1 MYGGIMGDIIGDFSG
16 FISSFMMA
24 LAQMWMVI
32 IAAGFILI
40 GLIYLYIIHKRFPV
54 RKVYLYDRGAWISTT
69 RRQVG
74 GMLVKAGLLD
84 LVLHANKLFG
94 PRIDSFQFVR
104 VGKENYY
111 LAKLGAG
118 NTLIPLKINEQEHS
132 IDEIS
137 ALGAKAL
144 ATTYIN
150 SMDEVRETIEK
161 SNPFWT
167 ALIGTLPLAIV
178 LLLVFALFWSMTD
191 FIMKSIKEVVNP
203 LTDISHQIAL
213 YNNQTL
219 NTTTTTST
227 QNGVSNNLVPL

>member
-1 MYGGIMGDIIGDFSG
+1 MHGDAMSDLFGDIAG
-16 FISSFMMA
+16 FISSFMMS

-32 IAAGFILI
+32 IAAGFVLI
-40 GLIYLYIIHKRFPV
+40 GLVYLYIIHKRFPV
-54 RKVYLYDRGAWISTT
+54 RKVYLYDRGSWISTT

-84 LVLHANKLFG
+84 LIFHANKLFG

-111 LAKLGAG
+111 IAKLGAG

-191 FIMKSIKEVVNP
+191 FILKSIKEVVNP
-203 LTDISHQIAL
+203 LSEISRQIAM
-213 YNNQTL
+213 YNNQTI
-219 NTTTTTST
+219 NTTIT
-227 QNGVSNNLVPL
+227 QTQEVSNNLVPLK